1 MFGPV
6 IIPNMY
12 YIDQKYLLLV
22 SPQLKLFKKKSDG
35 LYNFRCPYCGDS
47 QKSQTKARGFM
58 FRKENTMIYKCH
70 NCGVGAGFKNFLNH
84 VDSKIC
90 NEYILER
97 YKKKEVEPDITKFK
111 QTRIL
116 TKDSSLKSL
125 VKISTLEHTH
135 PVKKFVEN
143 RQIPSQSHYQLFFA
157 PKFYEWVNTLVPNK
171 FPNLDGDHPR
181 LVIPFFDEQN
191 KMFAFQ
197 GRAFGNEIPKY
208 ITIILDSEKDK
219 IYGLN
224 NVNWNK
230 KVYVV
235 EGPID
240 SLFLE
245 NCIATAQSDL
255 RIRNK
260 RDNIIL
266 IPDNEPRNHEIVKQI
281 GKFIDDGYSVVL
293 WPEYVKEKDINEM
306 VLSGRTDTEIKTI
319 INENVYSGIQAK
331 TQFVFW
337 KKVELKNEKNLSRNQ
352 YRHR

>member
-1 MFGPV
+1 
-6 IIPNMY
+6 
-12 YIDQKYLLLV
+12 
-22 SPQLKLFKKKSDG
+22 
-35 LYNFRCPYCGDS
+35 
-47 QKSQTKARGFM
+47 
-58 FRKENTMIYKCH
+58 MIYKCH
-70 NCGVGAGFKNFLNH
+70 NCGVGASFKNFLKH
-84 VDSKIC
+84 VDSKIH

-97 YKKKEVEPDITKFK
+97 YKKKEVEPDISQFK

-116 TKDSSLKSL
+116 LGDSPLKSL
-125 VKISTLEHTH
+125 IKVSTLEHTH
-135 PVKKFVEN
+135 PVKKFVDD
-143 RQIPSQSHYQLFFA
+143 RQIPSRTHHQLFFA
-157 PKFYEWVNTLVPNK
+157 PKFYEWVNSLVPNK

-181 LVIPFFDEQN
+181 LVIPFFDEDN

-197 GRAFGNEIPKY
+197 GRAFGKENPKY
-208 ITIILDSEKDK
+208 ITIILDSKKDK
-219 IYGLN
+219 VYGLN
-224 NVNWNK
+224 NVDWNK

-255 RIRNK
+255 RIK
-260 RDNIIL
+260 DKKDNVIL
-266 IPDNEPRNHEIVKQI
+266 IPDNEPRNKEIVKQI
-281 GKFIDDGYSVVL
+281 ERFINDGYSVVL

-319 INENVYSGIQAK
+319 INEHVYSGIQAK

>member
-1 MFGPV
+1 MS
-6 IIPNMY
+6 
-12 YIDQKYLLLV
+12 YIDIKYLNILGPRL
-22 SPQLKLFKKKSDG
+22 PLFKKKGDN
-35 LYNFRCPYCGDS
+35 LWNFRCPYCGDS
-47 QKSQTKARGFM
+47 QKSQTKARGFI
-58 FRKENTMIYKCH
+58 FRKENSMIYKCH
-70 NCGVGAGFKNFLNH
+70 NCGVGASFKNFLNQ
-84 VDSKIC
+84 VDSKIH

-97 YKKKEVEPDITKFK
+97 YKKKEVEPDISQFK

-116 TKDSSLKSL
+116 LGDSPLKSL
-125 VKISTLEHTH
+125 IKISTLEHTH
-135 PVKKFVEN
+135 PVKKFVDD
-143 RQIPSQSHYQLFFA
+143 RQIPSHTHHQLFFA
-157 PKFYEWVNTLVPNK
+157 PKFYEWVNSLVPNK

-197 GRAFGNEIPKY
+197 GRAFGKENPKY
-208 ITIILDSEKDK
+208 ITIILDSKKDK
-219 IYGLN
+219 VYGLN
-224 NVNWNK
+224 NVDWNK

-255 RIRNK
+255 RIKNK
-260 RDNIIL
+260 KDNVIL
-266 IPDNEPRNHEIVKQI
+266 IPDNEPRNKEIVKQI
-281 GKFIDDGYSVVL
+281 KKFIDDGYSVVL

-319 INENVYSGIQAK
+319 INEHVYSGIQAK

>member
-1 MFGPV
+1 
-6 IIPNMY
+6 
-12 YIDQKYLLLV
+12 
-22 SPQLKLFKKKSDG
+22 
-35 LYNFRCPYCGDS
+35 
-47 QKSQTKARGFM
+47 
-58 FRKENTMIYKCH
+58 MIYKCH
-70 NCGVGAGFKNFLNH
+70 NCGVGASFKNFLKQ
-84 VDSKIC
+84 VDSKIH

-97 YKKKEVEPDITKFK
+97 YKKKEVEPDISQFK

-116 TKDSSLKSL
+116 LGDSSLKSL
-125 VKISTLEHTH
+125 IKVSTLEHTH
-135 PVKKFVEN
+135 PVKKFVDD
-143 RQIPSQSHYQLFFA
+143 RQIPSHTHHQLFFA
-157 PKFYEWVNTLVPNK
+157 PKFYEWVNSLVPNK

-197 GRAFGNEIPKY
+197 GRAFGKENPKY
-208 ITIILDSEKDK
+208 ITIILDSKKDK
-219 IYGLN
+219 VYGLN
-224 NVNWNK
+224 NVDWNK

-255 RIRNK
+255 RIKNK
-260 RDNIIL
+260 KDNLIL
-266 IPDNEPRNHEIVKQI
+266 IPDNEPRNKEIVKQI
-281 GKFIDDGYSVVL
+281 EKFIDDGYSVVL

-319 INENVYSGIQAK
+319 INEHVYSGIQAK

>member
-1 MFGPV
+1 
-6 IIPNMY
+6 
-12 YIDQKYLLLV
+12 
-22 SPQLKLFKKKSDG
+22 
-35 LYNFRCPYCGDS
+35 
-47 QKSQTKARGFM
+47 M

-70 NCGVGAGFKNFLNH
+70 NCGVGASFKNFLKQ
-84 VDSKIC
+84 VDSKIH

-97 YKKKEVEPDITKFK
+97 YKKKEFEPDISQFK
-111 QTRIL
+111 QSRFL
-116 TKDSSLKSL
+116 LGDSPLKSL
-125 VKISTLEHTH
+125 IKISTLEHTH
-135 PVKKFVEN
+135 PV
-143 RQIPSQSHYQLFFA
+143 
-157 PKFYEWVNTLVPNK
+157 EWVNSLVPNK
-171 FPNLDGDHPR
+171 FSSLGNDHPR
-181 LVIPFFDEQN
+181 LVIPFFDEQG

-197 GRAFGNEIPKY
+197 GRAFGKEIPKY

-260 RDNIIL
+260 KDNIIL
-266 IPDNEPRNHEIVKQI
+266 VPDNEPRNHEIVKQI

-293 WPEYVKEKDINEM
+293 WPEYVKEKDINDM
-306 VLSGRTDTEIKTI
+306 VMSGRTDTEIKTI
-319 INENVYSGIQAK
+319 INEHVYSGIEAK

>member
-1 MFGPV
+1 
-6 IIPNMY
+6 
-12 YIDQKYLLLV
+12 
-22 SPQLKLFKKKSDG
+22 
-35 LYNFRCPYCGDS
+35 
-47 QKSQTKARGFM
+47 
-58 FRKENTMIYKCH
+58 MIYKCH
-70 NCGVGAGFKNFLNH
+70 NCGVGASFKNFLNQ
-84 VDSKIC
+84 VDSKIH

-97 YKKKEVEPDITKFK
+97 YKKKEVEPDISQFK
-111 QTRIL
+111 QTKIL
-116 TKDSSLKSL
+116 LGDSPLKSL
-125 VKISTLEHTH
+125 IKVSTLEHTH
-135 PVKKFVEN
+135 PVKKFVDD
-143 RQIPSQSHYQLFFA
+143 RQIPSHTHHQLFFA
-157 PKFYEWVNTLVPNK
+157 PKFYEWVNSLVPNK

-197 GRAFGNEIPKY
+197 GRAFGKENPKY
-208 ITIILDSEKDK
+208 ITIILDSKKDK
-219 IYGLN
+219 VYGLN
-224 NVNWNK
+224 NVDWNK

-255 RIRNK
+255 RIK
-260 RDNIIL
+260 HKKDNVIL
-266 IPDNEPRNHEIVKQI
+266 IPDNEPRNKEIVKQI
-281 GKFIDDGYSVVL
+281 EKFINDGYSVVL

-319 INENVYSGIQAK
+319 INEHVYSGIQAK

-352 YRHR
+352 YRHG

>member
-1 MFGPV
+1 MFRNGN
-6 IIPNMY
+6 ITTMY
-12 YIDQKYLLLV
+12 YIDQKYLLIV
-22 SPQLKLFKKKSDG
+22 SPQLKLFKKKNDG

-47 QKSQTKARGFM
+47 QKSQTKARGFI
-58 FRKENTMIYKCH
+58 FRKENSMIYKCH
-70 NCGVGAGFKNFLNH
+70 NCGVGASFKNFLNQ
-84 VDSKIC
+84 VDSKIH

-97 YKKKEVEPDITKFK
+97 YKKKEVEPDISQFK

-116 TKDSSLKSL
+116 LGDSPLKSL
-125 VKISTLEHTH
+125 IKISTLEHTH
-135 PVKKFVEN
+135 PVKKFVDD
-143 RQIPSQSHYQLFFA
+143 RQIPSRTHHQLFFA
-157 PKFYEWVNTLVPNK
+157 PKFYEWVNSLVPNK

-197 GRAFGNEIPKY
+197 GRAFGKENPKY
-208 ITIILDSEKDK
+208 ITIILDSKKDK
-219 IYGLN
+219 VYGLN
-224 NVNWNK
+224 NVDWNK

-255 RIRNK
+255 RIKNK
-260 RDNIIL
+260 KDNVIL
-266 IPDNEPRNHEIVKQI
+266 IPDNEPRNKEIVKQI
-281 GKFIDDGYSVVL
+281 EKFIDDGYSVVL

-319 INENVYSGIQAK
+319 INEHVYSGIQAK

>member
-1 MFGPV
+1 MLGNGN
-6 IIPNMY
+6 ITTMY
-12 YIDQKYLLLV
+12 YIDQKYLLIV
-22 SPQLKLFKKKSDG
+22 SPQLKLFKKKNDG

-47 QKSQTKARGFM
+47 QKSQTKARGFI
-58 FRKENTMIYKCH
+58 FRKENSMIYKCH
-70 NCGVGAGFKNFLNH
+70 NCGVGASFKNFLRQ
-84 VDSKIC
+84 VDSKIH

-97 YKKKEVEPDITKFK
+97 YKKKEVEPDISQFK
-111 QTRIL
+111 QTKVL
-116 TKDSSLKSL
+116 LGDSPLKSL
-125 VKISTLEHTH
+125 IKVSTLEHTH
-135 PVKKFVEN
+135 PVKKFVDD
-143 RQIPSQSHYQLFFA
+143 RRIPSHTHHQLFFA
-157 PKFYEWVNTLVPNK
+157 PKFYEWVNSLVPNK
-171 FPNLDGDHPR
+171 FPNLGGDHPR
-181 LVIPFFDEQN
+181 LVIPFFDEHN

-197 GRAFGNEIPKY
+197 GRAFGKENPKY
-208 ITIILDSEKDK
+208 ITIILDSKKDK
-219 IYGLN
+219 VYGLN
-224 NVNWNK
+224 NVDWNK

-255 RIRNK
+255 RIK
-260 RDNIIL
+260 GKKDNLIL
-266 IPDNEPRNHEIVKQI
+266 VPDNEPRNKEIVKQI
-281 GKFIDDGYSVVL
+281 ERFINDGYSVVL

-319 INENVYSGIQAK
+319 INEHVYSGIQAK

>member
-1 MFGPV
+1 MFGSGN
-6 IIPNMY
+6 IPNMY
-12 YIDQKYLLLV
+12 YIDQKYLLIV
-22 SPQLKLFKKKSDG
+22 SPQLKLFKKKNDG

-47 QKSQTKARGFM
+47 QKSQTKSRGFI
-58 FRKENTMIYKCH
+58 FRKENSMIYKCH
-70 NCGVGAGFKNFLNH
+70 NCGVGASFKNFLKH
-84 VDSKIC
+84 VDSKIH

-97 YKKKEVEPDITKFK
+97 YKKKEVEPDISQFK

-116 TKDSSLKSL
+116 LGDSPLKSL

-135 PVKKFVEN
+135 PVKKFVDD
-143 RQIPSQSHYQLFFA
+143 RRIPSHTHHQLFFA
-157 PKFYEWVNTLVPNK
+157 PKFYEWVNSLVPNK

-197 GRAFGNEIPKY
+197 GRAFGKENPKY
-208 ITIILDSEKDK
+208 ITIILDSKKDK
-219 IYGLN
+219 VYGLN
-224 NVNWNK
+224 NVDWNK

-255 RIRNK
+255 RIKNK
-260 RDNIIL
+260 KDNVIL
-266 IPDNEPRNHEIVKQI
+266 IPDNEPRNKEIVKQI
-281 GKFIDDGYSVVL
+281 ERFINDGYSVVL

>member
-1 MFGPV
+1 MFQCV
-6 IIPNMY
+6 SIATMY

-22 SPQLKLFKKKSDG
+22 SSQLKQFKKKSDG

-70 NCGVGAGFKNFLNH
+70 NCGVGASFKNFLKQ
-84 VDSKIC
+84 VDSKIS

-97 YKKKEVEPDITKFK
+97 YKKKEYEPDMSQFK
-111 QTRIL
+111 QPKFL
-116 TKDSSLKSL
+116 QKDSPLKSL

-135 PVKKFVEN
+135 PVKKFVDG
-143 RQIPSQSHYQLFFA
+143 RQIPSSSHYQLFFA
-157 PKFYEWVNTLVPNK
+157 PKFYEWVNSLVPNK
-171 FPNLDGDHPR
+171 FSSLGNDHPR
-181 LVIPFFDEQN
+181 LVIPFFDEQG

-197 GRAFGNEIPKY
+197 GRAFGKEIPKY
-208 ITIILDSEKDK
+208 ITIILDSERDK

-224 NVNWNK
+224 NVDWNK

-260 RDNIIL
+260 KDNIIL
-266 IPDNEPRNHEIVKQI
+266 VPDNEPRNKEIVKQI
-281 GKFIDDGYSVVL
+281 GKFIDEGYSVVL

-306 VLSGRTDTEIKTI
+306 VISGRTDTEIKTI
-319 INENVYSGIQAK
+319 INEHVYSGIEAK

-337 KKVELKNEKNLSRNQ
+337 KKVELKNEKNLSWN
-352 YRHR
+352 